1 MAYALAWI
9 VYLLMAAL
17 IMLAFER
24 YVAAFVPRQPRLFIR
39 ALLAVGLFTSG
50 WVSAETV
57 YMVPACIAVLFNLLA
72 KSADGLLKASLPL
85 LAMSTIVFAILLV
98 REYRRAPG
106 ADAEA
111 SPPVTPKE

>member
-17 IMLAFER
+17 IVFAFER
-24 YVAAFVPRQPRLFIR
+24 YVAAFLPRQPRQFIR
-39 ALLAVGLFTSG
+39 VLLVVGLFTPG
-50 WVSAETV
+50 WVSAEAV

-85 LAMSTIVFAILLV
+85 LLAYVLVFAFLLL
-98 REYRRAPG
+98 REWRRPRDTAV
-106 ADAEA
+106 A
-111 SPPVTPKE
+111 SVGEDG

>member
-39 ALLAVGLFTSG
+39 ALLAVGLFTPG

-85 LAMSTIVFAILLV
+85 LAVATVVFGILFFL
-98 REYRRAPG
+98 ENRRPPEAEVAAP
-106 ADAEA
+106 ADDA
-111 SPPVTPKE
+111 S